1 MNNKQLA
8 PALILSLLLT
18 ACGSGNQ
25 TPPRITL
32 ESETPDEV
40 PEYRHT
46 PRQLDLP
53 ITNQWDNWHCNE
65 GDLTVR
71 YADSSKARLQVRYA
85 GGEQTL
91 EARPGNNPATF
102 ENGQLAFHSDGK
114 QAVLARPASA
124 EILMSGCHP

>member
-18 ACGSGNQ
+18 ACGSGNP

-46 PRQLDLP
+46 SPYFFIP
-53 ITNQWDNWHCNE
+53 
-65 GDLTVR
+65 V
-71 YADSSKARLQVRYA
+71 
-85 GGEQTL
+85 
-91 EARPGNNPATF
+91 
-102 ENGQLAFHSDGK
+102 
-114 QAVLARPASA
+114 
-124 EILMSGCHP
+124 

>member
-46 PRQLDLP
+46 SRQLDLP

-91 EARPGNNPATF
+91 EARPGHNPATF
-102 ENGQLAFHSDGK
+102 ENSQLAFHSDGK

-124 EILMSGCHP
+124 DILMSGCHP

>member
-1 MNNKQLA
+1 MNHKQTA
-8 PALILSLLLT
+8 PALILALLLT
-18 ACGSGNQ
+18 ACGSGSQ

-32 ESETPDEV
+32 ESETPDELPV
-40 PEYRHT
+40 SHHT
-46 PRQLDLP
+46 PRRPDLP
-53 ITNQWDNWHCNE
+53 ITNQWGNWHCNE
-65 GDLTVR
+65 GDLTLR

-124 EILMSGCHP
+124 DILMSGCRP

>member
-8 PALILSLLLT
+8 PVLILSLLLT
-18 ACGSGNQ
+18 ACGSGNP

-46 PRQLDLP
+46 SRQLDLP
-53 ITNQWDNWHCNE
+53 ITNQWDNWHCN
-65 GDLTVR
+65 VR
-71 YADSSKARLQVRYA
+71 YADSSKTRLQVRYA

-124 EILMSGCHP
+124 DILMSGCHP